1 MKPAK
6 FKYWAPGAVDEVV
19 DFLAEHGDDAKLLA
33 GGQSLMP
40 VMNMRLARP
49 QYLVDLGR
57 VDGLREIRESNGDLA
72 IGAMATQEAVLGSA
86 LAGQACPLLHAAI
99 PWVGHLAIRHRG
111 TVGGSIVHADPSAE
125 LPAVAIALDAQMV
138 LRGDAGIR
146 SVPAEEFF
154 ISYFTTAAE
163 PGELLT
169 DVRFPKQRPDTRVA
183 VQEIARRHGD
193 FALAGVVLCVNLAAE
208 GTVASVRI
216 CAFGVHEV
224 PRRLTAA
231 ENLLAGELPSEE
243 LMREVGQLASQAVE
257 PEGDMHASAEY
268 RREMTGVLTRRAM
281 HSALSQ
287 PGAHAQ

>member
-6 FKYWAPGAVDEVV
+6 FKYWAPATAGQIV

-49 QYLVDLGR
+49 KYLVDLNL
-57 VDGLREIRESNGDLA
+57 VDGLDEIREVSGHLA

-111 TVGGSIVHADPSAE
+111 TVGGSLVHADPSAE

-138 LRGDAGIR
+138 LRGPAGTR

-163 PGELLT
+163 PDELLT
-169 DVRFPKQRPDTRVA
+169 EVQFPKQAADTRVA
-183 VQEIARRHGD
+183 VQELARRHGD
-193 FALAGVVLCVNLAAE
+193 FALAGVAVSLTLAGADAV
-208 GTVASVRI
+208 GSARI
-216 CAFGVHEV
+216 CAFGVDEV
-224 PRRLTAA
+224 PRRITSA
-231 ENLLAGELPSEE
+231 EELLAGQHPTEE
-243 LMREVGQLASQAVE
+243 LLREVGDRAAQAVA
-257 PEGDMHASAEY
+257 PEAD
-268 RREMTGVLTRRAM
+268 MTGVLTRRAVRE
-281 HSALSQ
+281 ALGQ
-287 PGAHAQ
+287 TAAQAQ